1 MSRGSRDP
9 LCTAISCRRSPKSF
23 RCIVAT
29 VERVLLADQRSGSG
43 RLAGWLQ
50 SNAAARVLA
59 SPRLVHRLGT
69 SAGNDGSARS
79 RKGQEQ
85 LTVRADAVPPSLDD
99 EPPVVL
105 VVEDDCAVREL
116 FLAALER
123 DGYRCLAASSGRA
136 ALEVLG
142 QRHVDVVLLDRS
154 MPGMTGD
161 QVLRRLRSQPSTER
175 VSVVM
180 VTGDA
185 DLDSKIDGLG
195 AGANDYL
202 VKPVAMEELLARVAA
217 QIEDRSRWNGHL
229 EGKLATRARLSRELV
244 KLPTELSLPQLETEL
259 RRLLTREFDL
269 ERLEIKPSTAIGRRA
284 GESVTSVTV
293 AECAVGGSSTLS
305 RIPLPSSEG
314 VLASLDVVTGRAQED
329 TVPALLDLAPQIA
342 SLLTF
347 ALRADG
353 VNDDTQAWVSDVLA
367 DGGLRCV
374 FQPIVSLDD
383 RTTVG
388 IEGLS
393 RFTDGTAP
401 DVAFRSATRAGVG
414 AQLEAA
420 AMQQL
425 MAEVTALP
433 GERWLSINVSA
444 ATLLSADL
452 SALLASVDRPIVLEI
467 TEHEYVADY
476 PAVRARAERLQN
488 VSFAVD
494 DAGAGYASLRHIF
507 ELQPDLVKLDRSW
520 VSGVDTDPAR
530 QALIRGMVG
539 FTDEIAA
546 TVIGEGIEREE
557 EARTL
562 ASLGVPL
569 GQGYLF
575 GRPEAS

>member
-1 MSRGSRDP
+1 MM
-9 LCTAISCRRSPKSF
+9 
-23 RCIVAT
+23 AT
-29 VERVLLADQRSGSG
+29 VAGVLVAGDRSGWG
-43 RLAGWLQ
+43 RLTGWLQ
-50 SNAAARVLA
+50 SNRAARVLA
-59 SPRLVHRLGT
+59 FRCLVPRLGT

-79 RKGQEQ
+79 RRGQEQ
-85 LTVRADAVPPSLDD
+85 LAVRDDAVPPSLDD

-105 VVEDDCAVREL
+105 VVDDERAVREL

-123 DGYRCLAASSGRA
+123 GGYRCLEAPSGLV
-136 ALEVLG
+136 ALEVLEH
-142 QRHVDVVLLDRS
+142 RHVDVVLLDRS

-161 QVLRRLRSQPSTER
+161 QVLRRLRSHPRTER
-175 VSVVM
+175 VSVMM

-202 VKPVAMEELLARVAA
+202 VKPVAIGELLARVAA
-217 QIEDRSRWNGHL
+217 QIEDRSRWHGHL
-229 EGKLATRARLSRELV
+229 EGKLATRARLSQELV

-269 ERLEIKPSTAIGRRA
+269 ERLEIQPLTAIGRGA
-284 GESVTSVTV
+284 GDAATPEAV
-293 AECAVGGSSTLS
+293 AETAVGGSRTLS
-305 RIPLPSSEG
+305 RIPLRSSEG
-314 VLASLDVVTGRAQED
+314 VLASLDVVARRAEED
-329 TVPALLDLAPQIA
+329 VVPALLDLAPQIA

-353 VNDDTQAWVSDVLA
+353 VNDDTQAWVRDVLA
-367 DGGLRCV
+367 EGGLRCV
-374 FQPIVSLDD
+374 YQPIVSLDD

-393 RFTDGTAP
+393 RFIDGTPP
-401 DVAFRSATRAGVG
+401 DVAFRSARRAGVG

-420 AMQQL
+420 AMQHL
-425 MAEVTALP
+425 VAEATSLP

-452 SALLASVDRPIVLEI
+452 TALLASADRPIVLEI

-476 PAVRARAERLQN
+476 AAVRARAERLED

-507 ELQPDLVKLDRSW
+507 ELQPELVKLDRSW

-575 GRPEAS
+575 GRPEAA

>member
-1 MSRGSRDP
+1 MVVSVAGVP
-9 LCTAISCRRSPKSF
+9 TA
-23 RCIVAT
+23 
-29 VERVLLADQRSGSG
+29 DDRSGPG
-43 RLAGWLQ
+43 RLTGGLQ
-50 SNAAARVLA
+50 SNRAARVLA
-59 SPRLVHRLGT
+59 FHRLVPRLGT

-79 RKGQEQ
+79 RRGQEQ
-85 LTVRADAVPPSLDD
+85 LAVRDDAVPPSLDD
-99 EPPVVL
+99 EPSVVL
-105 VVEDDCAVREL
+105 VVDDERAVREL

-123 DGYRCLAASSGRA
+123 GGYRCLEAASGLV
-136 ALEVLG
+136 ALEVLEH
-142 QRHVDVVLLDRS
+142 RHVDVVLLDRS

-161 QVLRRLRSQPSTER
+161 QVLRRLRSHPRTER

-202 VKPVAMEELLARVAA
+202 VKPVAMGELLARVAA
-217 QIEDRSRWNGHL
+217 QIEDRSRWHGHL
-229 EGKLATRARLSRELV
+229 EGKLATRARLSQALV

-269 ERLEIKPSTAIGRRA
+269 ERLEIQPLTSTGRRA
-284 GESVTSVTV
+284 GEPAASI
-293 AECAVGGSSTLS
+293 AVGETAVGRSGALS
-305 RIPLPSSEG
+305 RIPLRSSEG
-314 VLASLDVVTGRAQED
+314 VLASLDVVAGRAQED
-329 TVPALLDLAPQIA
+329 TVPALIDLAPQIA

-347 ALRADG
+347 ALRAPG
-353 VNDDTQAWVSDVLA
+353 VKDDTQAWVRDVLA

-374 FQPIVSLDD
+374 YQPIVSLDD
-383 RTTVG
+383 RRTVG

-414 AQLEAA
+414 AQLETA
-420 AMQQL
+420 AMRQL
-425 MAEVTALP
+425 VAEAPALP
-433 GERWLSINVSA
+433 GEHWLSINVSA

-452 SALLASVDRPIVLEI
+452 GALLASADRPIVLEI

-476 PAVRARAERLQN
+476 AAVRARAERLEN

-507 ELQPDLVKLDRSW
+507 ELQPALVKVDRSW